1 MAKRYLNGLRLKN
14 IITDLNMTLFDF
26 AKLADTHPT
35 YLSRLMTGKIPVG
48 INLRRR
54 LVDAL
59 NRFHIPDDSLFL
71 PSDAHS
77 ASDCEMQRTGKA
89 SILRQNTRSIPDE
102 CKDTPSPDNA
112 IPGAV
117 SAGRT
122 LPDCNF

>member
-48 INLRRR
+48 INLRCR
-54 LVDAL
+54 LLATL
-59 NRFHIPDDSLFL
+59 NRFHIPADSLFL

-77 ASDCEMQRTGKA
+77 ASDCEMQRIA
-89 SILRQNTRSIPDE
+89 RVSILRQGERP
-102 CKDTPSPDNA
+102 
-112 IPGAV
+112 IPGE
-117 SAGRT
+117 SEKT
-122 LPDCNF
+122 LCNS